1 MTKISWIASRL
12 YLILIL
18 FISPIAVLA
27 QTTLVVKVTVI
38 SSPSCVINDN
48 KTIDVDFGTV
58 IAPQI
63 NGVNYTKEV
72 NYSLE
77 CKNHKSNSMRMT
89 ILGNS
94 SSFDT
99 GALKT
104 NIADLGVS
112 LKSDGV
118 KVKINE
124 WLKFTYPNKPKL
136 EAVLVKK
143 NNSKLSGGKFQ
154 ASATLLVAYQ

>member
-1 MTKISWIASRL
+1 M
-12 YLILIL
+12 ILIL
-18 FISPIAVLA
+18 CISPIAGLA
-27 QTTLVVKVTVI
+27 QTTLVVKVNII
-38 SSPSCVINDN
+38 SAPSCVINDN

-63 NGVNYTKEV
+63 DGVNYAKEV
-72 NYSLE
+72 SYSLE
-77 CKNHKSNSMRMT
+77 CKNHKSNAMRMT
-89 ILGNS
+89 ILGNA

-104 NIADLGVS
+104 NMADLGVS

-124 WLKFTYPNKPKL
+124 WFKFTYPNKPKL

-143 NNSKLSGGKFQ
+143 NNSRLPGGKFQ